1 MEIANTTAFNSIG
14 ASPADP
20 SQEYVPPCNDLPY
33 PSHEYWVCRL
43 THYTYTLYHPTSTCR
58 MGAADDV
65 TTVVDPQLRYPL

>member
-1 MEIANTTAFNSIG
+1 MEIANTTAFNAIG

-65 TTVVDPQLRYPL
+65 TAVVDPQLRYPL